1 VSACLRVCV
10 SAWLRGCVAAC
21 VRNAVL
27 KAAQRAR
34 AARSMQSLMGRAM
47 MGNNAAKAFESQK
60 YGGNVSTP
68 PVQVSAVL
76 CGGLTAHSDA
86 VVE

>member
-1 VSACLRVCV
+1 
-10 SAWLRGCVAAC
+10 
-21 VRNAVL
+21 
-27 KAAQRAR
+27 
-34 AARSMQSLMGRAM
+34 MQSLMGRAM

>member
-1 VSACLRVCV
+1 M
-10 SAWLRGCVAAC
+10 AAC
-21 VRNAVL
+21 VRNTVL
-27 KAAQRAR
+27 QAAQRAR